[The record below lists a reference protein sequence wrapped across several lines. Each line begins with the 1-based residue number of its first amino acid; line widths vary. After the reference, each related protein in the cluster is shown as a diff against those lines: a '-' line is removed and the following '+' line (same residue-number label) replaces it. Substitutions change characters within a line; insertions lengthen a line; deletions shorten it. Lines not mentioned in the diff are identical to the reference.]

1 MKKCGLLFL
10 IIAVCFAYLSPIAVE
25 RDGESENK
33 TPLLLSGRGV
43 HIAQMG
49 DIRGIMGSQGKN
61 ITVCRHGDNVA
72 VIYGAPTA
80 NPNNPMAIKI
90 AYSVDS
96 GATWATYGPF
106 SGESRRIYPAVDGS
120 PNFCTNPGELYF
132 VWHES
137 QLGYNTGDLKVVIE
151 EGTPSAPSPSV
162 PISLPNANELYPW
175 LPSIAV
181 NPDDPYNVIVTAWSY
196 LIGGNSMIYAWITN
210 DGAYTWIGPIP
221 ICQISVQGGT
231 GHVRWGTNN
240 YIFFTFQDTFSI
252 GGTQVVYPYY
262 TESTDGGYTWSTP
275 LPLPVPYVTSNAWF
289 LWTEFDCE
297 VVNNEPWAVYTDL
310 DSDSMWLFHGI
321 GNPGNWTWEVFN
333 VRQIGAE
340 SLWVGDT
347 LYYCYPSQYPNVS
360 YEPVSNT
367 ILIGYKAYYLKVCA
381 NDTIYNGAHIG
392 GIYSTDNG
400 ATWGI
405 SSPLSTPNN
414 GEIPWGDWS
423 ATEVAHRLVN
433 INGNVY
439 SYGIW
444 VNGTDLNLYFE
455 RGMIKPFYATGIEE
469 NSNSLASIHFQ
480 ISPTIT
486 TDICYALFAISSP
499 GTVNLKLFD
508 AAGRLVE
515 EVYDGY
521 LEKGNM
527 RVGINTKRL
536 ANGIYFVSLETKA
549 GTQTAKF
556 IIAR

>member
-10 IIAVCFAYLSPIAVE
+10 IITVCFAYLSPIAVE

-43 HIAQMG
+43 LIAQMG

-61 ITVCRHGDNVA
+61 ITVCQHGDNVA
-72 VIYGAPTA
+72 VIYGAPSA

-96 GATWATYGPF
+96 GAMWTTYGPF
-106 SGESRRIYPAVDGS
+106 SPELRRTYPGVDGS
-120 PNFCTNPGELYF
+120 ANFCTNPGELYF
-132 VWHES
+132 VWQEN
-137 QLGYNTGDLKVVIE
+137 QYGYNGSDLVVMIE
-151 EGTPSAPSPSV
+151 EGIPSAS
-162 PISLPNANELYPW
+162 SLAYLSLGVDGWFPCV
-175 LPSIAV
+175 AV
-181 NPDDPYNVIVTAWSY
+181 ALDDPDYVIITFSNVDAV
-196 LIGGNSMIYAWITN
+196 YAMITN
-210 DGAYTWIGPIP
+210 DGGYTWSDTVNMYIANSP
-221 ICQISVQGGT
+221 
-231 GHVRWGTNN
+231 HVRFGSGAYLFATYHDILDTLGT
-240 YIFFTFQDTFSI
+240 SLEW
-252 GGTQVVYPYY
+252 PYY
-262 TESTDGGYTWSTP
+262 TESTNNGWTWSQGQ
-275 LPLPVPYVTSNAWF
+275 PLPVPYAAPTSMFW
-289 LWTEFDCE
+289 WHEFDCE
-297 VVNNEPWAVYTDL
+297 VVNNEPWAVHTDL
-310 DSDSMWLFHGI
+310 GTDSMWLFHGT

-333 VRQIGAE
+333 ARQIGAE

-367 ILIGYKAYYLKVCA
+367 ILISYKAYYLKICS

-400 ATWGI
+400 VTWTI
-405 SSPLSTPNN
+405 TAPLSDPNT
-414 GEIPWGDWS
+414 GQIAWYDWS

-433 INGNVY
+433 INGDVY

-536 ANGIYFVSLETKA
+536 ANGIYFVSLETKK

>member
-33 TPLLLSGRGV
+33 TPLLLSGRGIL
-43 HIAQMG
+43 IAQMG
-49 DIRGIMGSQGKN
+49 DIRGIMGSPGKN
-61 ITVCRHGDNVA
+61 ITVCQHGDNIA

-80 NPNNPMAIKI
+80 NPNNPMAINI

-106 SGESRRIYPAVDGS
+106 SPELRRTYPGVDGS
-120 PNFCTNPGELYF
+120 PNFCTNPGEVYY
-132 VWHES
+132 VWEEYDGIHIMNNS
-137 QLGYNTGDLKVVIE
+137 ISVVL
-151 EGTPSAPSPSV
+151 PHSYAMV
-162 PISLPNANELYPW
+162 PCV
-175 LPSIAV
+175 AV
-181 NPDDPYNVIVTAWSY
+181 NPDDPFNVIVTACSY
-196 LIGGNSMIYAWITN
+196 LNGGNNNVYCWISN
-210 DGAYTWIGPIP
+210 DSGYTWTDTINMNINGAPHVRFGSGAYLFAAYHDILDTL
-221 ICQISVQGGT
+221 GT
-231 GHVRWGTNN
+231 SLEW
-240 YIFFTFQDTFSI
+240 
-252 GGTQVVYPYY
+252 PYY
-262 TESTDGGYTWSTP
+262 TESTNNGWTWSQGQP
-275 LPLPVPYVTSNAWF
+275 LSVPYAAPTSMFW
-289 LWTEFDCE
+289 WHEFDCE
-297 VVNNEPWAVYTDL
+297 VVNNEPWTVHTDL
-310 DSDSMWLFHGI
+310 GLDSMWLFHGT

-333 VRQIGAE
+333 VQQIG
-340 SLWVGDT
+340 SCSTWVGDT

-367 ILIGYKAYYLKVCA
+367 ILTSYKAYYLKVCA

-400 ATWGI
+400 VTWTI
-405 SSPLSTPNN
+405 TAPLSDPNT
-414 GEIPWGDWS
+414 GQIAWYDWS

-433 INGNVY
+433 VDGDVC

-549 GTQTAKF
+549 GKQTAKF